1 MTGLLVFNIL
11 RAELFGSSKEETR
24 SIIFIFLPPQAVLNC
39 LYAINCLNINISQV
53 ERMDIYHLHKK
64 TLNSAWKI
72 K

>member
-11 RAELFGSSKEETR
+11 CVELFGSSKEEAR

-39 LYAINCLNINISQV
+39 LYAISCFNINISQV

-64 TLNSAWKI
+64 TLNSTWKI